1 MIRLIGKKGKKMNK
15 KTNFVMTKEREA
27 QIKRIK
33 KQNII
38 DRSLFL
44 ALSPIVLG
52 YYILSAPFEAVAA
65 SKNKKKGK
73 AKAKIIAKGL
83 LSPVPDFIE
92 RTLVTFEEGTQKLT
106 ETYKNFAAD
115 DKKAEEEKVDAQR
128 KRQARESFLAANKK
142 RAEEKGIPEFVE
154 LVKTK
159 TIELKTDS
167 DYIFVLDNGVEVFLS
182 EDSLTIK
189 ESKDNQCTISL
200 NNYEYGLF
208 VKAIDS
214 IEIRLKYQKNRN
226 MREKALGLLNK
237 EKVRK

>member
-1 MIRLIGKKGKKMNK
+1 
-15 KTNFVMTKEREA
+15 MTKEREA

-33 KQNII
+33 KQNVI

-73 AKAKIIAKGL
+73 AKIIAKGL
-83 LSPVPDFIE
+83 LSPVPDLIE

-106 ETYKNFAAD
+106 ETYKNFAD
-115 DKKAEEEKVDAQR
+115 DDRKAAEAQ
-128 KRQARESFLAANKK
+128 KDRQKSEAALAANKRK
-142 RAEEKGIPEFVE
+142 AEEKGIPEIVE

-159 TIELKTDS
+159 TAELKIDS
-167 DYIFVLDNGVEVFLS
+167 IYTFVLDNGVKMFLS
-182 EDSLTIK
+182 EYDLTIK
-189 ESKDNQCTISL
+189 ESNDSECTIFL

-208 VKAIDS
+208 RNAIDS
-214 IEIRLKYQKNRN
+214 IKIRLEYQKNRN
-226 MREKALGLLNK
+226 MREMALGLLNK
-237 EKVRK
+237 ENVRK

>member
-15 KTNFVMTKEREA
+15 KINFAMTKEREA
-27 QIKRIK
+27 QIKSIK
-33 KQNII
+33 KQNVI
-38 DRSLFL
+38 DRSLL
-44 ALSPIVLG
+44 LTLSPVILG

-65 SKNKKKGK
+65 SKNQKKG
-73 AKAKIIAKGL
+73 KAKIIAKEL
-83 LSPVPDFIE
+83 LSPVPDLIE
-92 RTLVTFEEGTQKLT
+92 RTLVTFKEGTQKLT

-214 IEIRLKYQKNRN
+214 IKIRLEYQKNRN
-226 MREKALGLLNK
+226 MREMALGLLNK
-237 EKVRK
+237 ENVRK

>member
-1 MIRLIGKKGKKMNK
+1 MNK

-27 QIKRIK
+27 QIKSIK
-33 KQNII
+33 NQNVI

-44 ALSPIVLG
+44 ALSPIILG

-65 SKNKKKGK
+65 SKNQKKG
-73 AKAKIIAKGL
+73 KAKIIAKGL
-83 LSPVPDFIE
+83 LSPVPDLIE
-92 RTLVTFEEGTQKLT
+92 KTLVTFEEGTQKLT
-106 ETYKNFAAD
+106 ETYKKFAAD

-214 IEIRLKYQKNRN
+214 IKIRLEYQKNRN
-226 MREKALGLLNK
+226 MREMALGLLNK
-237 EKVRK
+237 ENVRK

>member
-1 MIRLIGKKGKKMNK
+1 MNK

-33 KQNII
+33 KQNVI

-65 SKNKKKGK
+65 SKKQKKG
-73 AKAKIIAKGL
+73 KAKIIAKGL
-83 LSPVPDFIE
+83 LSPVPDLIE

-106 ETYKNFAAD
+106 ETYKNFAD
-115 DKKAEEEKVDAQR
+115 DDRKAAEAQ
-128 KRQARESFLAANKK
+128 KDRQKSEAALAANKRK
-142 RAEEKGIPEFVE
+142 AEEKGIPEIVE

-159 TIELKTDS
+159 TAELKIDS
-167 DYIFVLDNGVEVFLS
+167 IYTFVLDNGVKMFLS
-182 EDSLTIK
+182 EYDLTIK
-189 ESKDNQCTISL
+189 ESNDSECTIFL

-208 VKAIDS
+208 RNAIDS
-214 IEIRLKYQKNRN
+214 IKIRLEYQKNRN
-226 MREKALGLLNK
+226 MREMALGLLNK
-237 EKVRK
+237 ENVRK

>member
-1 MIRLIGKKGKKMNK
+1 MNK

-27 QIKRIK
+27 QIKSIK

-44 ALSPIVLG
+44 TLSPVILG

-65 SKNKKKGK
+65 SKKQKKG
-73 AKAKIIAKGL
+73 KAKIIAKEL
-83 LSPVPDFIE
+83 LSPVPDLIQ

-106 ETYKNFAAD
+106 ETYKNFAD
-115 DKKAEEEKVDAQR
+115 DDRKAAEAQ
-128 KRQARESFLAANKK
+128 KDRQKSEAALAANKRK
-142 RAEEKGIPEFVE
+142 AEEKGIPEIVE

-159 TIELKTDS
+159 TAELKI
-167 DYIFVLDNGVEVFLS
+167 DYIYTFVLDNGVKMSLS
-182 EDSLTIK
+182 EYSLTIK
-189 ESKDNQCTISL
+189 ESNDSECTIFL

-208 VKAIDS
+208 RNAIDS
-214 IEIRLKYQKNRN
+214 IKIRLEYQKNRN

-237 EKVRK
+237 ENVRK

>member
-1 MIRLIGKKGKKMNK
+1 MNK

-27 QIKRIK
+27 QIKSIK
-33 KQNII
+33 KQNVI

-65 SKNKKKGK
+65 SKKQKKG
-73 AKAKIIAKGL
+73 KAKIIAKGL
-83 LSPVPDFIE
+83 LSPVPDLIE

-106 ETYKNFAAD
+106 ETYKNFAD
-115 DKKAEEEKVDAQR
+115 DDRKAAEAQ
-128 KRQARESFLAANKK
+128 KDRQKSEAALAANKRK
-142 RAEEKGIPEFVE
+142 AEEKGIPEIVE

-159 TIELKTDS
+159 TAELKIDHIYT
-167 DYIFVLDNGVEVFLS
+167 FVLDNGVKMFLS
-182 EDSLTIK
+182 EYDLTIK
-189 ESKDNQCTISL
+189 ESNDSECTIFL

-208 VKAIDS
+208 RNAIDS
-214 IEIRLKYQKNRN
+214 IKIRLEYQKNRN

-237 EKVRK
+237 ENVRK

>member
-1 MIRLIGKKGKKMNK
+1 MNK

-33 KQNII
+33 KQNVI

-65 SKNKKKGK
+65 SKKQKKGN
-73 AKAKIIAKGL
+73 KAKIIAKGL
-83 LSPVPDFIE
+83 LSPVPDLIE

-115 DKKAEEEKVDAQR
+115 DRKAAEAQ
-128 KRQARESFLAANKK
+128 KDRQKSEAALAANKRK
-142 RAEEKGIPEFVE
+142 AEEKGIPEIVE

-159 TIELKTDS
+159 TAELKIDS
-167 DYIFVLDNGVEVFLS
+167 IYTFVLDNGVKMSLS
-182 EDSLTIK
+182 EYSLTIK
-189 ESKDNQCTISL
+189 EPNKSECTIFL
-200 NNYEYGLF
+200 NDYEYGLF
-208 VKAIDS
+208 RNAIDS
-214 IEIRLKYQKNRN
+214 IKIRLEYQKNRN

-237 EKVRK
+237 ENVRK